1 MRRASGVLMHISSLY
16 GNYSS
21 GSFSKSAF
29 EFIDFLSD
37 SGFSFWQVL
46 PFCVTDDHNSPYASP
61 ASEAGNPYFVDLEA
75 LFEQG
80 LLTSDELSSAKQQT
94 PYSCEFERLK
104 AERFE
109 LLKKASKRADKKA
122 VLSFIDKNPKIQ
134 KACEFL
140 SLKEANDKKG
150 FLEWDKQK
158 SYDEET
164 LFTWQFIQYHFF
176 KQWQGVKDYAASKN
190 VKIIG
195 DLPFYVSFDSS
206 DVYFNKE
213 DFLLD
218 GDGKMRFKAGVP
230 PDYFAK
236 DGQLWGNP
244 IYDFEKMQKDG
255 FTFWKERLK
264 SALNLYDCVRIDH
277 FRAFSDYWSVPAD
290 AQTAK
295 EGQWQRGPR
304 EKIID
309 ALKSVSKEG
318 SIIAENLGI
327 IDDDVNALLDYSGFP
342 GMSVFQFGFDGNF
355 KNPHLIH
362 NFKENLVAYTG
373 THDNNTLLGFMWEL
387 DDKTRRDALSY
398 IGFVG
403 DNFDKSYDT
412 IIRLM
417 LMSRANLVVFPI
429 QDLLGYG
436 SDTRLNT
443 PGKAEGNWSYRIT
456 REQLMSLNR
465 ERFLNL
471 NRQYSRI

>member
-16 GNYSS
+16 GDYSS

-61 ASEAGNPYFVDLEA
+61 ASEAGNPYFVDLAA

-164 LFTWQFIQYHFF
+164 LFAWQFIQYHFF

-236 DGQLWGNP
+236 DGQLWGFP
-244 IYDFEKMQKDG
+244 STILKKCKRTALPFGKKGLKAPLIFTTASELTTSEPLATIGVSLQMHKLQKRG
-255 FTFWKERLK
+255 SGKE
-264 SALNLYDCVRIDH
+264 A
-277 FRAFSDYWSVPAD
+277 
-290 AQTAK
+290 
-295 EGQWQRGPR
+295 R
-304 EKIID
+304 EKK
-309 ALKSVSKEG
+309 LLMPLNQCQKRE
-318 SIIAENLGI
+318 
-327 IDDDVNALLDYSGFP
+327 ALLP
-342 GMSVFQFGFDGNF
+342 
-355 KNPHLIH
+355 KI
-362 NFKENLVAYTG
+362 
-373 THDNNTLLGFMWEL
+373 
-387 DDKTRRDALSY
+387 
-398 IGFVG
+398 
-403 DNFDKSYDT
+403 
-412 IIRLM
+412 
-417 LMSRANLVVFPI
+417 
-429 QDLLGYG
+429 
-436 SDTRLNT
+436 
-443 PGKAEGNWSYRIT
+443 
-456 REQLMSLNR
+456 
-465 ERFLNL
+465 
-471 NRQYSRI
+471 